1 MRYIWQEFVHRN
13 YAGCKA
19 FMSYLMGARM
29 RIVHIRSI
37 LPALLLSLA
46 LPLAAHAQ
54 VGIGLSVT
62 IAPPEIPV
70 YEQPAIPDDGYIWTP
85 GFWQWGPDGYFWV
98 PGTWVEPPSVGLLW
112 TPGYWG
118 WGEGAYLFHAGY
130 WGPHVGFYGGVNYGY
145 GYGGAGFEG
154 GYWQGG
160 HMYYNREVM
169 NVGDVHVTNVYNK
182 TVIVNNTTRVS
193 FNGGA
198 GGVRAQPTQ
207 TDLAAAHERHVEPT
221 AMQTQHVHAASSNH
235 ELLATV
241 NHGAP
246 TIAATAKPGVFSG
259 KGVVSANHAAPAS
272 AAHSPTAAQSASH
285 APAANQAAPAR
296 ADRPATAMHS
306 ETHAPAANQGAPV
319 THAPT
324 VTHAAPVSHAEMTH
338 TPGRPPA
345 ASQAAPRP
353 EVRAM
358 PAAHP
363 PAAAPP
369 HPAAVAPPRPQVQQH
384 AAPKGEPQGPPS
396 REEKRN

>member
-1 MRYIWQEFVHRN
+1 MRYIWQLSVNRN
-13 YAGCKA
+13 YASCEA
-19 FMSYLMGARM
+19 FLSYLMGARM

-70 YEQPAIPDDGYIWTP
+70 YEQPPIPDDGYIWTP
-85 GFWQWGPDGYFWV
+85 GFWQWGPDGYYWV

-118 WGEGAYLFHAGY
+118 WGEGVYLFHAGY

-221 AMQTQHVHAASSNH
+221 AMQTQHVHAASSNR
-235 ELLATV
+235 ELLASV

-272 AAHSPTAAQSASH
+272 AAHSPMATQSE
-285 APAANQAAPAR
+285 R
-296 ADRPATAMHS
+296 R
-306 ETHAPAANQGAPV
+306 APAANQGAPV
-319 THAPT
+319 THAPM
-324 VTHAAPVSHAEMTH
+324 VTHAAPVSHADMTH
-338 TPGRPPA
+338 TTGRPPA

-353 EVRAM
+353 EARAM
-358 PAAHP
+358 PARP

-384 AAPKGEPQGPPS
+384 AAPKAEPQGSPN